1 MRQFM
6 SPPIQPR
13 RTGAIRRVVGDGLKV
28 SNLRGVPSTYRLAR
42 FPGVGI
48 LLPVGSRRRDLAVA
62 TVQRVPAL
70 ANRLPATPE
79 TLASRTVA
87 AAKRRRAAEAE
98 LERLRVE
105 EVNLKKTWAGYK
117 SENLDAYLVTGYQDP
132 RINAQSILARHT
144 LVRALFGSDF
154 DDLMHG
160 ELAHA
165 VDLNEAIRVRADELG
180 IKMTISGPDAL
191 ANKALVCEVIADR
204 APIFGERWR
213 TALSGRT
220 AQPLSVLEF
229 ACGSANDYRAFADYG
244 IAPFLNYTGI
254 DLNETN
260 IANAKRRFPDVDFR
274 VDSILSLPE
283 ADHSIDYVIG
293 FDILEHLSS
302 TAKRTAMDAAVR
314 ICRRGVH
321 FAFFRMAEIPD
332 DIVRPVRDY
341 HSNTLSAPRMREYMG
356 KHFDSTQLVKVPRLL
371 KRDYGADHTYN
382 RKAYSLTAQGLRK
395 PRQD

>member
-1 MRQFM
+1 M
-6 SPPIQPR
+6 SR
-13 RTGAIRRVVGDGLKV
+13 A
-28 SNLRGVPSTYRLAR
+28 SRLAR
-42 FPGVGI
+42 LPGLGS
-48 LLPVGSRRRDLAVA
+48 LLPVGSRRRELAIA
-62 TVQRVPAL
+62 AVQRVPRL
-70 ANRLPATPE
+70 ARYLPETPE
-79 TLASRTVA
+79 TLASRTQV
-87 AAKRRRAAEAE
+87 AAKRRHAVAAK
-98 LERLRVE
+98 LERLRAE
-105 EVNLKKTWAGYK
+105 EVKLKKTWAGYE

-154 DDLMHG
+154 DDLMHE
-160 ELAHA
+160 ELAYA
-165 VDLNEAIRVRADELG
+165 VELNEVIRVRADELG

-213 TALSGRT
+213 AALSTRT

-244 IAPFLNYTGI
+244 IAPFLDYTGI

-260 IANAKRRFPDVDFR
+260 VANAKRWFPEVNFR

-302 TAKRTAMDAAVR
+302 SAKRTAMDAAVR

-321 FAFFRMAEIPD
+321 FAFFRMAEIPE
-332 DIVRPVRDY
+332 DIVKPVRDY

-356 KHFDSTQLVKVPRLL
+356 KRFDSTRLKKVSRLL
-371 KRDYGADHTYN
+371 KREYGAEHTYN
-382 RKAYSLTAQGLRK
+382 RKAYSLTAEGLR
-395 PRQD
+395 RRG